1 MRNTNKGV
9 DTMNCPCKGC
19 TDREV
24 GGCHDNCKKY
34 KKWRAELDK
43 RKSVIR
49 EKQAEINLTRSYVR
63 DRMKEQK
70 RRHR

>member
-1 MRNTNKGV
+1 MI
-9 DTMNCPCKGC
+9 CPCKEC

-34 KKWRAELDK
+34 KKWRSELDK
-43 RKSVIR
+43 RKSVII
-49 EKQAEINLTRSYVR
+49 EKKTEINLTRSYVR
-63 DRMKEQK
+63 YRMEEHK

>member
-1 MRNTNKGV
+1 
-9 DTMNCPCKGC
+9 MNCPCKGC

-49 EKQAEINLTRSYVR
+49 
-63 DRMKEQK
+63 
-70 RRHR
+70 

>member
-1 MRNTNKGV
+1 MANSEN
-9 DTMNCPCKGC
+9 PCKYC
-19 TDREV
+19 VAPERYL
-24 GGCHDNCKKY
+24 GCHDNCKKY

-49 EKQAEINLTRSYVR
+49 EKQAEINLTRSYAR

>member
-1 MRNTNKGV
+1 MANREN
-9 DTMNCPCKGC
+9 PCKYC
-19 TDREV
+19 VAPERYL
-24 GGCHDNCKKY
+24 GCHDNCKKY

-63 DRMKEQK
+63 DRLEEQK

>member
-1 MRNTNKGV
+1 MAISEN
-9 DTMNCPCKGC
+9 PCKYC
-19 TDREV
+19 VAPERYL
-24 GGCHDNCKKY
+24 GCHDKCKKY

-63 DRMKEQK
+63 QRMEEQK